1 MTRLHDRV
9 HVIHEAIRRGA
20 GTKALFYLPRKPSD
34 PASDY
39 HWWACKTDSVRGGM
53 MLRDFEQYLV
63 GTFTPDVP
71 FERLLEVMEFEE
83 RQRGV
88 T

>member
-1 MTRLHDRV
+1 MTTLHDRASE
-9 HVIHEAIRRGA
+9 IHKAIRWG
-20 GTKALFYLPRKPSD
+20 GKMKAVFHLPKTDGSGGW
-34 PASDY
+34 